1 MNFRN
6 ASHMTSLRSMHGAV
20 VLLLGPHLGAIS
32 GVSAHVHALLQSRL
46 REQFVLDH
54 LVVGKEGRDETS
66 LRRWLR
72 LAGSPLSLAAA
83 IRRQRPTLLHVNSSL
98 NAGAFWR
105 DLAYMIVAKLHGVRV
120 VCQIHGGKLPQAF
133 LGGTY
138 AAQALLR
145 RLLALPDALVVLA
158 ETEVA
163 AYRRFLPQQ
172 RIALIPNGVDCRDLA
187 APRPARSADSPLR
200 MVYCG
205 RLVRGKGLDEL
216 VTGFAAAHRQGC
228 EAMLTIVGSGA
239 EEQRVRAR
247 VTQLRLDHAVT
258 FAGAAHGEA
267 KARLLRQGDVFVL
280 PSYSEG
286 LPFALL
292 EAMAAGNAV
301 IATRVGAIP
310 DVVLPGIHG
319 MLVPPR
325 DATALADAI
334 VRMSRDRTAL
344 ASMQQACTGRIT
356 AGYSLE
362 PLAARF
368 ADLYGQVLGDARI
381 LPREG
386 EGRRGTQGSSR
397 HVAECAE

>member
-1 MNFRN
+1 MSSRN
-6 ASHMTSLRSMHGAV
+6 RSQLTSVRSLHGPV
-20 VLLLGPHLGAIS
+20 VLVLGPHLGAIS
-32 GVSAHVHALLQSRL
+32 GVSAHVRALLRSRL
-46 REQFVLDH
+46 RDEYVLDH
-54 LVVGKEGRDETS
+54 FVIGREGRDATG

-72 LAGSPLSLAAA
+72 LVASPLSLAAT
-83 IRRQRPTLLHVNSSL
+83 IRRHRPAILHVNSSL

-105 DLAYMIVAKLHGVRV
+105 DLVYMMVARLHGVRV

-133 LGGTY
+133 LGRTTV
-138 AAQALLR
+138 AHALLR

-158 ETEVA
+158 EAEVA
-163 AYRRFLPQQ
+163 AYRRFLPHQ
-172 RIALIPNGVDCRDLA
+172 RVALIPNGIDCSGVD
-187 APRPARSADSPLR
+187 APRPAPPADAPLR

-205 RLVRGKGLDEL
+205 RLVGGKGLEEL
-216 VTGFAAAHRQGC
+216 ATGLSAARRQGVD
-228 EAMLTIVGSGA
+228 ATLTIVGSGTD
-239 EEQRVRAR
+239 EGRLRAL
-247 VTQLRLDHAVT
+247 TAQLRLDDVVT
-258 FAGAAHGEA
+258 FAGAAHGEE
-267 KARLLRQGDVFVL
+267 KADLLRQADVFLL

-310 DVVLPGIHG
+310 DVVVPGIHG

-334 VRMSRDRTAL
+334 VCMARDHAAL
-344 ASMQQACTGRIT
+344 ARMQQACIRRIT

-368 ADLYGQVLGDARI
+368 ADLYGQLLGDTPP
-381 LPREG
+381 LPLESGAQPGHHRST
-386 EGRRGTQGSSR
+386 RP
-397 HVAECAE
+397 VAECAE